1 MPNLQHQLLSTTNP
15 GKLVY
20 QLGTD
25 FPQQVS
31 TTTGTIQ
38 TTHSRHWY
46 YKRTEQNDLTS
57 PTDRDR
63 PITTDLRH
71 LSLTANNITA
81 KLTNQCTQTGLS
93 TFDWQQPFTWLWWW
107 LPLRLSK
114 RQSPLP
120 TTVLLRTTLT
130 RTIKLHYY
138 NTNNI
143 QIPFLL
149 TFFVN
154 ELIYFVRHSWSKI
167 CRLH

>member
-120 TTVLLRTTLT
+120 TTVLLRTILT
-130 RTIKLHYY
+130 QTIKLQYY
-138 NTNNI
+138 NTNSI
-143 QIPFLL
+143 QIHFSFSL
-149 TFFVN
+149 TF
-154 ELIYFVRHSWSKI
+154 S
-167 CRLH
+167 

>member
-1 MPNLQHQLLSTTNP
+1 MPNLRHQLISTTDP

-38 TTHSRHWY
+38 TTYSRHWY
-46 YKRTEQNDLTS
+46 YKRTEQNNLTS
-57 PTDRDR
+57 PRDRDR
-63 PITTDLRH
+63 SISTDLRH
-71 LSLTANNITA
+71 LSLKANNITE
-81 KLTNQCTQTGLS
+81 KLINQFIQTELR
-93 TFDWQQPFTWLWWW
+93 TFDWQQLFTWLWWW

-120 TTVLLRTTLT
+120 TTVHLWTTLT

-138 NTNNI
+138 RALISINYKEDPNNR
-143 QIPFLL
+143 QGA
-149 TFFVN
+149 V
-154 ELIYFVRHSWSKI
+154 Y
-167 CRLH
+167 